1 MSRVAA
7 LISIAFAA
15 VASAA
20 GNLKDRSF
28 YEAKFYDW
36 LQRFEHLRPK
46 SGDRFIQ
53 MLKNFADNDDIIEQT
68 NAQKLSYQLGHNE
81 FSGDFFPI
89 PIFFPFPLPVI
100 TFLISLNF
108 VLFKKKKNSPIF
120 NFNKIIIFIIRSV
133 S

>member
-7 LISIAFAA
+7 LLSLAFAA

-36 LQRFEHLRPK
+36 LQKFEHLRPK

-81 FSGDFFPI
+81 FSGDFFPLVYPPTLSSTPAISFPISPNSI
-89 PIFFPFPLPVI
+89 PHFFIF
-100 TFLISLNF
+100 
-108 VLFKKKKNSPIF
+108 LFIF
-120 NFNKIIIFIIRSV
+120 YYFFNN
-133 S
+133 